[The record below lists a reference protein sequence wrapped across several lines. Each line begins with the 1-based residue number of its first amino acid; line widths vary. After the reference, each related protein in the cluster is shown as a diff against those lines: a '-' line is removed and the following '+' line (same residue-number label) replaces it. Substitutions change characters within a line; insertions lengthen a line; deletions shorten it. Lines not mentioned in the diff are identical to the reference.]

1 MLNGK
6 HILLG
11 VTGGIAAYKAAT
23 LASMLAKLHA
33 DVHVVMT
40 KNAEQ
45 FISPVVFEALI
56 ENKVIDDTFDRASGY
71 HVAHIAMAR
80 EADMVMIA
88 PATANII
95 AKLAHGIADD
105 MLTSTVLAADVPVY
119 VAPAMNTH
127 MFEHAA
133 TQENIQKLKAYGYHV
148 IEPSEGYLACGDAGR
163 GKLPEPEELLEYIL
177 QQLAFE
183 KDMAGKKALIT
194 AGPTREAIDPVR
206 FITNY
211 STGKMGYALA
221 QNAAR
226 RGAEVTLVTG
236 PVALKA
242 PMFVKVIPV
251 TTAQEMFEAVDA
263 HFDGTDI
270 AVMAAAVADYRP
282 KRVSEE
288 KVKKSEGDSILEL
301 ERTADI
307 IGAMAARK
315 SGQFLCGFSM
325 ETEHLIENSRK
336 KLEKK
341 HLDMVVA
348 NNLRDEGAGFGT
360 DTNVVTL
367 ITPAETVALPQ
378 MGKDEAAA
386 RIFDKILEQI
396 KKTEV

>member
-71 HVAHIAMAR
+71 HVAHIAMAP

-133 TQENIQKLKAYGYHV
+133 TQENIEKLKAYGYHV

-177 QQLAFE
+177 QELAFE

-263 HFDGTDI
+263 HFDGADI

-288 KVKKSEGDSILEL
+288 KVKKSEGDSVLEL

>member
-133 TQENIQKLKAYGYHV
+133 TQENIEKLKAYGYHV

-177 QQLAFE
+177 QELAFE

-288 KVKKSEGDSILEL
+288 KVKKSEGDSVLEL

>member
-133 TQENIQKLKAYGYHV
+133 TQENIEKLKAYGYHV

-177 QQLAFE
+177 QELAFE

>member
-56 ENKVIDDTFDRASGY
+56 ENKVIDDTFDRTSGY

-133 TQENIQKLKAYGYHV
+133 TQENIEKLKAYGYHV

-177 QQLAFE
+177 QELAFE

-236 PVALKA
+236 PVALKT

-263 HFDGTDI
+263 HFDGADI

-288 KVKKSEGDSILEL
+288 KVKKSEGDSVLEL

-315 SGQFLCGFSM
+315 NGQFLCGFSM

>member
-288 KVKKSEGDSILEL
+288 KVKKSEGDSVLEL